1 MGPSSFRKWYG
12 HVCEIRSF
20 LPCNTPVLALT
31 ATATTLT
38 CSTIIKHLNM
48 QEPHMIQMSPNCLNI
63 MYSVVN
69 TSREATEAF
78 QWLVEE
84 LGRLRRALPC
94 VIVFCRS
101 ITTCSKL
108 YKFFLTELCENS
120 YEPPNSKPCIKT
132 RLFAMFHSRVDDQD
146 KKTIMSSVKDGSCRV
161 IFSTIAFGMGV
172 DIADIHMIIHY
183 GPSKDVD
190 DYLQESG
197 RGGRNGELSHAIL
210 YTYPGCT
217 LGYVSP
223 AMKKYVSNTDTC
235 RRRLLLEQFP
245 GLHQFDTLDQHS
257 CCDVCTRECQ
267 CQTPCFFQPTRAEQ
281 YCIKDSDNS
290 GLEAVRHAT
299 EEEKEELK
307 ARLQVLREELQDDD
321 SIGGV
326 ISNFPPYVIDT
337 VVSQIDYISDTDDLQ
352 ELCLV
357 WDFASEIMEI
367 VEDIF

>member
-48 QEPHMIQMSPNCLNI
+48 REPHMIQMSPNRLNI
-63 MYSVVN
+63 RYSVVN

-108 YKFFLTELCENS
+108 YKFFLTELRENS

-267 CQTPCFFQPTRAEQ
+267 CQTPCFFQTTIVAIF
-281 YCIKDSDNS
+281 YTALFGTG
-290 GLEAVRHAT
+290 GLEEAWCLALALT
-299 EEEKEELK
+299 C
-307 ARLQVLREELQDDD
+307 
-321 SIGGV
+321 
-326 ISNFPPYVIDT
+326 T
-337 VVSQIDYISDTDDLQ
+337 YITTRML
-352 ELCLV
+352 
-357 WDFASEIMEI
+357 I
-367 VEDIF
+367 